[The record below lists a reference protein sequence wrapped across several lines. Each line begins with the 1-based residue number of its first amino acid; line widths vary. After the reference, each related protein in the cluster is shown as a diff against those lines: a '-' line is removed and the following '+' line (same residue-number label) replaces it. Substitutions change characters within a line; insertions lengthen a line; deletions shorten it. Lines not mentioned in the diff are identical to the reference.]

1 MNFNFHDLV
10 AAQVYTNSHQVSA
23 FYESEYSHHQ
33 VQEVDPKI
41 PKVSLHFEY
50 KPGWITCP
58 TGYSRQTHKAIAHWV
73 YRIEFSNNQINIDAY
88 GNYFAIPMVHHMLL
102 HPGLR
107 YLTSRQGTL
116 MLHAGAVVYR
126 GSSLIFTGHGGAGK
140 TTTTSLTLTSG
151 GKDWAVHADD
161 YVFLLAGPKS
171 QAYITRSH
179 LYRDL
184 LSLLPE
190 IGAQLSRSERLR
202 LEIFGQLRSWS
213 NDRITWPVR
222 LPIDRLWPGHN
233 IAMTAVPA
241 ALLLLEKT
249 DSNNLELN
257 HVDPGDVPVN
267 SLIDMNFR
275 EARHFLNLVRKN
287 QSVTNFT
294 SWLAS
299 WQTAEYSLLE
309 KRTKDIPVYVLKR
322 PKDVETLNTFQGS
335 LMEKIV
341 DLIP

>member
-1 MNFNFHDLV
+1 
-10 AAQVYTNSHQVSA
+10 
-23 FYESEYSHHQ
+23 
-33 VQEVDPKI
+33 
-41 PKVSLHFEY
+41 
-50 KPGWITCP
+50 
-58 TGYSRQTHKAIAHWV
+58 
-73 YRIEFSNNQINIDAY
+73 
-88 GNYFAIPMVHHMLL
+88 
-102 HPGLR
+102 
-107 YLTSRQGTL
+107 
-116 MLHAGAVVYR
+116 
-126 GSSLIFTGHGGAGK
+126 
-140 TTTTSLTLTSG
+140 
-151 GKDWAVHADD
+151 
-161 YVFLLAGPKS
+161 
-171 QAYITRSH
+171 
-179 LYRDL
+179 
-184 LSLLPE
+184 
-190 IGAQLSRSERLR
+190 
-202 LEIFGQLRSWS
+202 
-213 NDRITWPVR
+213 
-222 LPIDRLWPGHN
+222 
-233 IAMTAVPA
+233 MTAVPA